1 MDVFPPLLFSWSF
14 VSARDRLRE
23 FRVRRTRNGRSGY
36 QQLSG
41 RLREAVLSMV
51 RIASR
56 QESKRQAEEVLL
68 G

>member
-23 FRVRRTRNGRSGY
+23 FRVRRIKDGRSGY
-36 QQLSG
+36 QQFSG
-41 RLREAVLSMV
+41 RLREAVLPMV
-51 RIASR
+51 RAASR
-56 QESKRQAEEVLL
+56 QKPKRQTEEVLL

>member
-14 VSARDRLRE
+14 VSAHGRLRE
-23 FRVRRTRNGRSGY
+23 FRVRRTKDGRSGY

-41 RLREAVLSMV
+41 RLREAVLPMV
-51 RIASR
+51 RDASR
-56 QESKRQAEEVLL
+56 QKPKRQTEEVLL

>member
-14 VSARDRLRE
+14 VSARDRLRG
-23 FRVRRTRNGRSGY
+23 FRVRRTRDGRSGY

-41 RLREAVLSMV
+41 RLRETVLPLV
-51 RIASR
+51 RDAGR
-56 QESKRQAEEVLL
+56 KKCKRQAEEVLL

>member
-23 FRVRRTRNGRSGY
+23 FRVRRTRDGRSGFK
-36 QQLSG
+36 QLSG
-41 RLREAVLSMV
+41 RLREAVLPMV
-51 RIASR
+51 RDSGR
-56 QESKRQAEEVLL
+56 QEPERQAEEVLL